1 MKVSDLSGVYSGI
14 VERGAKY
21 LPTRQSTKRL
31 FPEFVP
37 LTGGEGETSLL
48 SDCPILLEE
57 ALKVHFC
64 SKFVRVAT
72 TSSSAHPDETGPT
85 DERLVRRDLHG
96 LSSSLMLPDELG
108 EVCSLLGDE

>member
-1 MKVSDLSGVYSGI
+1 MVK
-14 VERGAKY
+14 RGAKY
-21 LPTRQSTKRL
+21 LPTRQSTKKD
-31 FPEFVP
+31 FPEFAP

-48 SDCPILLEE
+48 SDCSTLLD

-72 TSSSAHPDETGPT
+72 TSSSADLDEIGPT
-85 DERLVRRDLHG
+85 DEELVRRDLHG
-96 LSSSLMLPDELG
+96 LSSSLILPNEDG